1 MKATFIAKE
10 KNDVKFSMEFTAEEF
25 EKAIIKAYQENKG
38 KFAVDGFRK
47 GKAPRKIIEARYGAE
62 IFYDDAI
69 DKLFSEEYG
78 KAIEELKLEVIDRPR
93 VELGEIEAGKG
104 FTATVSVETY
114 PDFEIKDYFGVKIDK
129 IEEIVDDE
137 KVDAELKK
145 LQERNSR
152 MVNVDRPA
160 QNGDTVL
167 IDYSGFVGDEQFEGG
182 TAERYPLKIGSNTFI
197 PGFEEQLTGAT
208 VGSDIEVKVTFPEEY
223 HAENLAGQEAVFKC
237 HVHEIKE
244 EELPELNDEF
254 AKDISEWDTLEDLKK
269 DTRATL
275 EKAATA
281 KSTDKMKNAVLEKI
295 YEAND
300 IDVPNAMVEE
310 EIDNMMTEFDQQLRY
325 QGLDLQKYFEYLQ
338 KEPKEFREDVREDA
352 YRKVKTRMIVGKIA
366 ELENL
371 EASEEEL
378 DKHFE
383 LLGMQ
388 YQMDAQKVREVVGT
402 ANKALFEKDIKMK
415 KALDLIFEKAEI
427 N

>member
-25 EKAIIKAYQENKG
+25 EKAVNTAYQENKG
-38 KFAVDGFRK
+38 KFMVDGFRK
-47 GKAPRKIIEARYGAE
+47 GKAPRKIIEAHYGAE
-62 IFYDDAI
+62 IFFDDAI

-93 VELGEIEAGKG
+93 VELGKIEAGKG

-114 PDFEIKDYFGVKIDK
+114 PEFEVKDYFGIKIDK
-129 IEEIVDDE
+129 IEEVVDDE
-137 KVDAELKK
+137 RIEAEMKK

-152 MVNVDRPA
+152 MVNVERPA

-197 PGFEEQLTGAT
+197 PGFEEQLIGAT
-208 VGSDIEVKVTFPEEY
+208 VGSDLDVKVTFPEEY

-244 EELPELNDEF
+244 EQLPELNDEF

-269 DTRATL
+269 DTRASL
-275 EKAATA
+275 EKAAA
-281 KSTDKMKNAVLEKI
+281 ARSTDKMKNAVLEKI

-300 IDVPNAMVEE
+300 IQVPNAMVEE

-325 QGLDLQKYFEYLQ
+325 QGLDLNKYFEYLN
-338 KEPKEFREDVREDA
+338 KEPKEFREEMREDA
-352 YRKVKTRMIVGKIA
+352 YKKVKTRMIVGKIA
-366 ELENL
+366 DLEKI
-371 EASEEEL
+371 EASEEDL

-388 YQMDAQKVREVVGT
+388 YQMDAQKVREVVGE
-402 ANKALFEKDIKMK
+402 ANRGLFEKDIKMK
-415 KALDLIFEKAEI
+415 KALDLIFEKADI

>member
-25 EKAIIKAYQENKG
+25 EKAVNTAYQENKG
-38 KFAVDGFRK
+38 KFTVDGFRK

-62 IFYDDAI
+62 IFFDDAI

-93 VELGEIEAGKG
+93 VELGQIEAGKG
-104 FTATVSVETY
+104 FTATVTVETY
-114 PDFEIKDYFGVKIDK
+114 PEFEVKDYFGIKIDK
-129 IEEIVDDE
+129 IEEVVDDE
-137 KVDAELKK
+137 RIEAEMKK

-152 MVNVDRPA
+152 MVNVERPA

-197 PGFEEQLTGAT
+197 PGFEEQLIGAT
-208 VGSDIEVKVTFPEEY
+208 VGSDMDVKVTFPEEY

-237 HVHEIKE
+237 HIHEIKE
-244 EELPELNDEF
+244 EQLPELNDEF

-269 DTRATL
+269 DTRANL
-275 EKAATA
+275 EKAAA
-281 KSTDKMKNAVLEKI
+281 ARSTDKMKNAVLEKI

-300 IDVPNAMVEE
+300 IQVPNAMVEE

-325 QGLDLQKYFEYLQ
+325 QGLDLNKYFEYLN
-338 KEPKEFREDVREDA
+338 KEPKEFREEMREDA
-352 YRKVKTRMIVGKIA
+352 YKKVKTRMIVGKISD
-366 ELENL
+366 LEKI
-371 EASEEEL
+371 EASEEDL

-388 YQMDAQKVREVVGT
+388 YQMDAQKVREVVGE
-402 ANKALFEKDIKMK
+402 ANRGLFEKDIKMK
-415 KALDLIFEKAEI
+415 KALDLIFEKADI

>member
-25 EKAIIKAYQENKG
+25 DKALTKAYQENKG
-38 KFAVDGFRK
+38 KFSVDGFRK
-47 GKAPRKIIEARYGAE
+47 GKAPRKIIEAHYGAE
-62 IFYDDAI
+62 IFFEDAV
-69 DKLFSEEYG
+69 DKLFAEEYG
-78 KAIEELKLEVIDRPR
+78 KAVEELKLDVIDRPR
-93 VELGEIEAGKG
+93 VELGEIFAGKG
-104 FTATVSVETY
+104 FTATVNVETY
-114 PDFEIKDYFGVKIDK
+114 PDFEIKEYLGIKIDR
-129 IEEIVDDE
+129 IEETVDDE
-137 KVDAELKK
+137 KIDAEMKK

-182 TAERYPLKIGSNTFI
+182 TAERYALKIGSNTFI
-197 PGFEEQLTGAT
+197 PGFEEQLVGVT
-208 VGSDIEVKVTFPEEY
+208 VGADIEVKVTFPEEY

-269 DTRATL
+269 DTKATL
-275 EKAATA
+275 EKAAAA

-366 ELENL
+366 ELENI
-371 EASEEEL
+371 EATEEEL

-402 ANKALFEKDIKMK
+402 ANKSLFEKDIKMK

>member
-25 EKAIIKAYQENKG
+25 EKAINNAYQENKG
-38 KFAVDGFRK
+38 KFTVDGFRK

-62 IFYDDAI
+62 IFFDDAI

-93 VELGEIEAGKG
+93 VELGQIETGKG

-114 PDFEIKDYFGVKIDK
+114 PEFEVKDYFGVKIDK
-129 IEEIVDDE
+129 IEEVVDDE
-137 KVDAELKK
+137 RIEAEMKK

-152 MVNVDRPA
+152 MVNVERPA

-167 IDYSGFVGDEQFEGG
+167 IDYAGFVGDEQFEGG

-197 PGFEEQLTGAT
+197 PGFEEQLIGAA
-208 VGSDIEVKVTFPEEY
+208 VGSDMDVKVTFPEEY
-223 HAENLAGQEAVFKC
+223 HAENLAGKEAVFKC

-244 EELPELNDEF
+244 EQLPELNDEF

-269 DTRATL
+269 DTRTNL
-275 EKAATA
+275 EKAAA
-281 KSTDKMKNAVLEKI
+281 ARSTDKMKNAVLEKI

-300 IDVPNAMVEE
+300 IQVPNAMVEE

-325 QGLDLQKYFEYLQ
+325 QGLDLNKYFEYLN
-338 KEPKEFREDVREDA
+338 KEPKEFREEMREDA
-352 YRKVKTRMIVGKIA
+352 YKKVKTRMIVGKIA
-366 ELENL
+366 DLENI
-371 EASEEEL
+371 EASEEDL

-388 YQMDAQKVREVVGT
+388 YQMDAQKVREVVGE
-402 ANKALFEKDIKMK
+402 ANRGLFEKDIKMK
-415 KALDLIFEKAEI
+415 KALDLIFEKADI